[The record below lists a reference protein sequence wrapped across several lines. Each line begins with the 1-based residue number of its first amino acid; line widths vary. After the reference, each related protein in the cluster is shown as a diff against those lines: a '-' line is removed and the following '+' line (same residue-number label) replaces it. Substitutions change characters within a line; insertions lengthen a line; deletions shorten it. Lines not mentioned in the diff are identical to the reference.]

1 MTIAVPPIQ
10 SFGEFEAET
19 LPMLQPPKVTAFGRV
34 SWADLDKPGREIE
47 YLIDDWMTEGDVSI
61 LGGAPGSG
69 KSFIAIDMGMALARG
84 VPWLGKETQPALVI
98 YQAGEGGK
106 GVKNRLR
113 AYRKHHKLPPDAQ
126 IPFELLTARID
137 IYAANDRGGDTD
149 KLISAIN
156 GIKREYPGL
165 DRLVIFIDTFA
176 TAQGAADEISGKDM
190 AIVLNNVER
199 IKRECGAHVC
209 LVHHTNAEG
218 KKLRGHTSL
227 RGNVDQVF
235 LVSNNEQ
242 TKVKTMVLDKIK
254 DGEDGIKI
262 QFELMQIELGEYPNG
277 KPRTSCV
284 CLPVGEKEAIRK
296 EEEAKGI
303 RLRESEIPYF
313 RALWAALEAHGEP
326 VPQDMALPT
335 SVRAIVHNRQV
346 NAAFSAQHPLDDDMA
361 GLSEDEVKAAKTRHW
376 EKLKKRIQAA
386 REGLQRAGVLGIT
399 GEKLWWTGK
408 PVRQFRETQPKEAL
422 SPDFPGQFPGNF
434 PENSQDL
441 TGLQF

>member
-1 MTIAVPPIQ
+1 MSLHVPPIQ
-10 SFGEFEAET
+10 PFAEFEAET
-19 LPMLQPPKVTAFGRV
+19 LPMMQRPRVTAFGRV
-34 SWADLDKPGREIE
+34 SWGDLDTPGREIE

-61 LGGAPGSG
+61 LGGASGSG

-84 VPWLGKETQPALVI
+84 VPWLGKETRRSLVV

-113 AYRKHHKLPPDAQ
+113 AYRKHHRLTGEAKV
-126 IPFELLTARID
+126 PFELLTARID

-149 KLISAIN
+149 KLIEAIN
-156 GIKREYPGL
+156 GIKLEYPDL

-199 IKRECGAHVC
+199 IKRETGAHVC
-209 LVHHTNAEG
+209 LVHHMNADG

-227 RGNVDQVF
+227 RANVDQVF

-242 TKVKTMVLDKIK
+242 TRVKTMVLDKIK
-254 DGEDGIKI
+254 DGEDGIKV

-277 KPRTSCV
+277 KPKTSCV

-326 VPQDMALPT
+326 VPPDMALPS
-335 SVRAIVHNRQV
+335 SVRAIVHNKQV
-346 NAAFSAQHPLDDDMA
+346 NTVFSAQHPIDDDLA
-361 GLSEDEVKAAKTRHW
+361 ALSDDEVKAAKTRHW
-376 EKLKKRIQAA
+376 EKLKKRIVAA

-408 PVRQFRETQPKEAL
+408 PVRQFRETQPKEQN
-422 SPDFPGQFPGNF
+422 SPEFPGQSPGGF
-434 PENSQDL
+434 PEFSPEIS
-441 TGLQF
+441 GLQF